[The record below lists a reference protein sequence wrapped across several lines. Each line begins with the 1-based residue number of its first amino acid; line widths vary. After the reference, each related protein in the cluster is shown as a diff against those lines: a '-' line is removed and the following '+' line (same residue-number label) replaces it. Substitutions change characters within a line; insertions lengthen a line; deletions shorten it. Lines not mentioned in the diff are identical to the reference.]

1 MYCLIKTNK
10 FMSETAT
17 EMETLNKTKKT
28 DLMLI
33 DPRNIIVDESFN
45 VREDYGDID
54 GLAKSIVEVGLIEPI
69 IVAKQRGTD
78 QYLLTDGFRRM
89 RAILKA
95 IENGNQIPY
104 VKAIIASG
112 NMEDRIFAMIITGT
126 GKKPLNNLEEGE
138 AYKRLKAYGYEVK
151 DIAAKVGKSLPHIY
165 NMLKLA
171 DVPQKVKKYIL
182 DGDISGNTVVSLLK
196 DVKTTDDLLRV
207 VEEAVLASE
216 IEHEEDTKAGKT
228 SKKKKKAT
236 ARHTGVLTPMKKLE
250 AALDIAMEKGYDN
263 IQLLHDLVTKLGIK
277 ESKPEQIAK
286 LFK

>member
-1 MYCLIKTNK
+1 
-10 FMSETAT
+10 MSETAT
-17 EMETLNKTKKT
+17 EMETLKTKKT

-33 DPRNIIVDESFN
+33 DPRNIVIEDEFN
-45 VREDYGDID
+45 VRSDYGNID
-54 GLAKSIVEVGLIEPI
+54 ELAKSIVEVGQLEPI
-69 IVAKQRGTD
+69 MVAKQRGTD
-78 QYLLTDGFRRM
+78 QYILTDGHRRM
-89 RAILKA
+89 KAILKA
-95 IENGNQIPY
+95 IENGNSIQY
-104 VKAIIASG
+104 VKAIVTSG
-112 NMEDRIFAMIITGT
+112 NMEDRIFAMVITGI

-171 DVPQKVKKYIL
+171 DVPQQVKKHIIK
-182 DGDISGNTVVSLLK
+182 GDISGNTVVSLLK
-196 DVKTTDDLLRV
+196 DVKTADDLLKA

-216 IEHEEDTKAGKT
+216 IEHEEDAKAGKKT
-228 SKKKKKAT
+228 TKKKKAT
-236 ARHTGVLTPMKKLE
+236 ARHTGVMTPMKKLD
-250 AALDIAMEKGYDN
+250 AALDIAVEKGYEN

>member
-1 MYCLIKTNK
+1 
-10 FMSETAT
+10 MSETAT
-17 EMETLNKTKKT
+17 EMETLKTKKT

-33 DPRNIIVDESFN
+33 DPRNIIVEDDFN
-45 VREDYGDID
+45 IRSDYGNID
-54 GLAKSIVEVGLIEPI
+54 ELAKSIAEVGQLEPI
-69 IVAKQRGTD
+69 MVAKQRGTD
-78 QYLLTDGFRRM
+78 QYILTDGHRRM
-89 RAILKA
+89 KAILKA
-95 IENGNQIPY
+95 IEQGHNIQY
-104 VKAIIASG
+104 VKAIVTSG
-112 NMEDRIFAMIITGT
+112 NMEDRIFAMVITGI

-151 DIAAKVGKSLPHIY
+151 DIATKVGKSLPHIY

-196 DVKTTDDLLRV
+196 DVKTADDLLKV

-216 IEHEEDTKAGKT
+216 IEHEEDAKAGKKT
-228 SKKKKKAT
+228 AKKKKAT
-236 ARHTGVLTPMKKLE
+236 ARHTGALTPMKKLE
-250 AALDIAMEKGYDN
+250 AALDIAVEKGYDN
-263 IQLLHDLVTKLGIK
+263 IQLLHDLVTKLGVK

>member
-1 MYCLIKTNK
+1 
-10 FMSETAT
+10 MSETAT
-17 EMETLNKTKKT
+17 EMETLKTKKT

-33 DPRNIIVDESFN
+33 DPRNIIVEDDFN
-45 VREDYGDID
+45 IRSDYGNID
-54 GLAKSIVEVGLIEPI
+54 ELAKSIAEVGQLEPI
-69 IVAKQRGTD
+69 MVAKQRGTD
-78 QYLLTDGFRRM
+78 QYILTDGHRRM

-95 IENGNQIPY
+95 IEQGHNIQY
-104 VKAIIASG
+104 VKAIVTSG
-112 NMEDRIFAMIITGT
+112 NMEDRIFAMVITGI

-151 DIAAKVGKSLPHIY
+151 DIATKVGKSLPHIY

-196 DVKTTDDLLRV
+196 DVKTADDLLKV

-216 IEHEEDTKAGKT
+216 IEHEEDAKAGKKT
-228 SKKKKKAT
+228 TKKKKAT
-236 ARHTGVLTPMKKLE
+236 ARHTGALTPMKKLE
-250 AALDIAMEKGYDN
+250 AALDIAVEKGYDN
-263 IQLLHDLVTKLGIK
+263 IQLLHDLVTKLGVK

>member
-1 MYCLIKTNK
+1 
-10 FMSETAT
+10 MSETAT
-17 EMETLNKTKKT
+17 EMETLKTKKT

-33 DPRNIIVDESFN
+33 DPRNIIVEDDFN
-45 VREDYGDID
+45 IRSDYGNID
-54 GLAKSIVEVGLIEPI
+54 ELAKSIAEVGQLEPI
-69 IVAKQRGTD
+69 MVAKQRGTD
-78 QYLLTDGFRRM
+78 QYILTDGHRRM

-95 IENGNQIPY
+95 IEQGHNIQY
-104 VKAIIASG
+104 VKAIVTSG
-112 NMEDRIFAMIITGT
+112 NMEDRIFAMVITGI

-151 DIAAKVGKSLPHIY
+151 DIATKVGKSLPHIY

-196 DVKTTDDLLRV
+196 DVKTADDLLKV

-216 IEHEEDTKAGKT
+216 IEHEEDAKAGKKT
-228 SKKKKKAT
+228 AKKKKAT
-236 ARHTGVLTPMKKLE
+236 ARHTGVLSPMKKLE
-250 AALDIAMEKGYDN
+250 AALDIAMEKGFEN
-263 IQLLHDLVTKLGIK
+263 VQLLHDIVVKLNNK
-277 ESKPEQIAK
+277 DSKPDAIAK